1 MNSFDLSAYAPAVQ
15 ALLAEPR
22 LAPLGPGRANRAAR
36 PLLEALDDRMF
47 EPQAVRDRDLAAAC
61 RAALW
66 LHHDFLDESHM
77 ISQGIETAEGSYW
90 HALMHRREPDHS
102 NPWSPGRTTRVP
114 AGRTPRPLWAC
125 SGFGPCRSGCVCR
138 GSARG

>member
-102 NPWSPGRTTRVP
+102 NK
-114 AGRTPRPLWAC
+114 C
-125 SGFGPCRSGCVCR
+125 
-138 GSARG
+138 